1 VGVQKDITV
10 VESEWNK
17 DPYREEMVLF
27 ISYLSLKKKT

>member
-1 VGVQKDITV
+1 M

-27 ISYLSLKKKT
+27 IGYISLKEKT